1 MTRATAIVLAWL
13 CWPVVAGAQTPAS
26 RPTSAESVFA
36 RARTLVV
43 NGNGAAGRLLV
54 DSVVAAT
61 EPDTPAY
68 AEALYWRATL
78 AATSVDAERDYRRI
92 VVEYPLSPREAD
104 ALLQL
109 AQLEV
114 ARGDRASASI
124 HLERYLLEN

>member
-68 AEALYWRATL
+68 AEALYWRARL
-78 AATSVDAERDYRRI
+78 AVGADAERDYRRI
-92 VVEYPLSPREAD
+92 LVDFPLSPRSGD

-109 AQLEV
+109 A
-114 ARGDRASASI
+114 
-124 HLERYLLEN
+124 